1 MASIHRDPRG
11 KSPYWYVAFRSP
23 DGKRRFQS
31 TRETERKAAL
41 VFCRTIVERGVRE
54 AKSGR
59 LTSEAKALELLS
71 EFREQVTGQPLHN
84 HTVRRWFEQWLTMK
98 SRVRAGKT
106 LDRYRQ
112 VVRDFLSSL
121 GPRGDLSLAHLN
133 SDDILRYRDWVTEMG
148 RSPRTANLSVKVV
161 SAALNAAYR
170 QGYIAANPALALE
183 SLPVK
188 AEERGTFTPGEVA
201 KLARAAEGDWNGA
214 ILLAYYTG
222 GRLSDIANMQWSAID
237 WKAKTLRFIPGKTG
251 KPIMIPLH
259 PQLERELRKHPGIG
273 KAPMFPTLAGRG
285 TGGAHGLTGEF
296 KEIMVK
302 AGVEGKPLPA
312 AGGRTLSSL
321 SFHSLRHSF
330 NSALANAAV
339 PTGGPAKIDR
349 SFNGRS
355 EQDLHPPRASHAAS
369 GD

>member
-1 MASIHRDPRG
+1 
-11 KSPYWYVAFRSP
+11 
-23 DGKRRFQS
+23 
-31 TRETERKAAL
+31 
-41 VFCRTIVERGVRE
+41 
-54 AKSGR
+54 
-59 LTSEAKALELLS
+59 
-71 EFREQVTGQPLHN
+71 
-84 HTVRRWFEQWLTMK
+84 MK

-121 GPRGDLSLAHLN
+121 GPRAELSLAHLN
-133 SDDILRYRDWVTEMG
+133 SDDILRYRDWVIAMG

-170 QGYIAANPALALE
+170 QGYIATNPALALE

-188 AEERGTFTPGEVA
+188 AEERGTFTAGHVA
-201 KLARAAEGDWNGA
+201 KLVRAAEGDWKGA

-222 GRLSDIANMQWSAID
+222 GRLSDIANMEWSAID
-237 WKAKTLRFIPGKTG
+237 WKAKTLRFTPSKTG
-251 KPIMIPLH
+251 KPIVIPLH
-259 PQLERELRKHPGIG
+259 PQLERELRKRPGIG

-285 TGGAHGLTGEF
+285 TGGAHGLTGAF
-296 KEIMVK
+296 KAIMVR
-302 AGVEGKPLPA
+302 AGIKGKPLPA

-339 PTGGPAKIDR
+339 PQEVRQKLTGHSTVEANKIYTHLELRTLRQAIEQLPAL
-349 SFNGRS
+349 SM
-355 EQDLHPPRASHAAS
+355 
-369 GD
+369 